1 MNGRFSLSALIH
13 SGPRSRVYAGEDKL
27 YGQAVAVKLTRNAER
42 EVRNMLLAED
52 CDPRKVNALVMRRA
66 VDHRELCFEG
76 AEGPRV
82 HQAAKAVV
90 TPLHGSAPSTP
101 PVCPADS
108 DVRKAMLPYFESVAE
123 LHARSG
129 LEAHCDVKF
138 ANFVR
143 PLGLDP
149 DARCLVDLE
158 LAQPRYAGSTYRK
171 RGSPAFMPPEST
183 LWGDVNPYVDS
194 WALGIMLFQACHPG
208 QTHPYFDKAVEIGND
223 SLHRAMASLTYSD
236 SMWSNVDAPLASDLA
251 RFLLADDARAR
262 PSPVE
267 ALQHPALR
275 PV

>member
-1 MNGRFSLSALIH
+1 M
-13 SGPRSRVYAGEDKL
+13 YAGTDKL
-27 YGQAVAVKLTRNAER
+27 YEREVAIKISHNAER
-42 EVRNMLLAED
+42 EVRNMLLAAE

-66 VDHRELCFEG
+66 VDHRELCFERV
-76 AEGPRV
+76 ERFKV
-82 HQAAKAVV
+82 HQEVKAVV
-90 TPLHGSAPSTP
+90 TPLHGLAPSSP
-101 PVCPADS
+101 PVCYTDW

-123 LHARSG
+123 LHARSE

-143 PLGLDP
+143 PIDLDP
-149 DARCLVDLE
+149 HGRCLVDLE
-158 LAQPRYAGSTYRK
+158 LAQPRYEAATFRR

-208 QTHPYFDKAVEIGND
+208 QTHPFFEKGVEITNEE
-223 SLHRAMASLTYSD
+223 LHRAMASHKYSEN
-236 SMWSNVDAPLASDLA
+236 MWSNWDAPLASDLA
-251 RFLLADDARAR
+251 RSLLADDAGAR

-267 ALQHPALR
+267 ALQHAALR